1 MDLAKTV
8 PCFINAHNYSDFWA
22 NLWLFGWSA
31 DALIAL
37 LPDFTYIYTNSLR
50 RR

>member
-37 LPDFTYIYTNSLR
+37 LPDLYKFFETKIVL
-50 RR
+50 